1 MKSKILKLDLKPRGK
16 QQRHMHVPSGDCC
29 RNHMV
34 VVPGTGDENFKFPPV
49 QELVIRA
56 LNRLSKPVEVEE
68 TDETENPTQGS
79 DGTDNG
85 DAAGSNALRPSAKK
99 MTVVTKNG
107 TSRRSLNPAPK
118 ITVKYEH
125 IQHMQHTFVPGL
137 PTDGLGSTPLLPRP
151 SDSGK
156 ANGAT
161 LFTAAQALREIMD
174 EGRFDAIIADRFD
187 PLAGA
192 VNWAR
197 LHMEERFQGAIE
209 SLNGQLRQ
217 LRVLY
222 KDALPRVLTVLSAQ
236 NPDVPEQML
245 LQAAVQVLDDE
256 LAQIL
261 TVLRIWTDAFAQHRD
276 QMYEQLG
283 AVRQL
288 VEESYM
294 LFRGEA
300 LDGEEHG
307 KKAHVHTTVFQ
318 VGNVFVARF
327 GHLGPATLP
336 AKGPIGAHAIE
347 VPMDERNIITLM
359 LPLYAHEFRH
369 DVFHDVV
376 GLEDDVREAVAK
388 AVVEAYER
396 GELKFSQEYIK
407 LGRQKV
413 KTIDL
418 MVKFIA
424 DTTPEIDADISGGV
438 LLTGAAFLYLV
449 ILSFSAF
456 NARGRTVES
465 TPRLLRT
472 GSYFELVPDEKTG
485 AVALEFFPHPPDYI
499 RAHIVAAALDE
510 IGFGAEANEC
520 RTLADIACGDP
531 LPQTVK
537 WYDATGKSKL
547 VIEIP
552 VADIKAVAP
561 VVAKALIRTP
571 LKSLGNV
578 ATGDILNWDR
588 KRQAKVDKLAE
599 LLMQG
604 RSDIPE
610 SLGDVYATYVA
621 AAAALAYWGAV
632 GAGQRAKLQA
642 VPMIEKNAL
651 AMLATIR
658 ERRKQSPTVAD
669 AGDEHASCVH
679 GDDSDSGEVNPHF
692 KPEAASSE
700 PPAPTPASDPVE
712 TDEEGEQS

>member
-1 MKSKILKLDLKPRGK
+1 
-16 QQRHMHVPSGDCC
+16 
-29 RNHMV
+29 MV
-34 VVPGTGDENFKFPPV
+34 VVPGTGDRDFKFPPV

-68 TDETENPTQGS
+68 TDDNANPTEGS

-85 DAAGSNALRPSAKK
+85 GKEQTKK
-99 MTVVTKNG
+99 LTVVTTPGNG
-107 TSRRSLNPAPK
+107 RRSRLQTRK
-118 ITVKYEH
+118 VTVKYE
-125 IQHMQHTFVPGL
+125 HTFVPGL
-137 PTDGLGSTPLLPRP
+137 PTEGAVPAPLLPRP
-151 SDSGK
+151 IDSGK

-209 SLNGQLRQ
+209 SLNGQLLQ

-222 KDALPRVLTVLSAQ
+222 KDALPRVLTVLAAQ

-245 LQAAVQVLDDE
+245 LQVAVQVLDEE

-288 VEESYM
+288 VEECYL
-294 LFRGEA
+294 LFRGDA
-300 LDGEEHG
+300 LDGDDKG
-307 KKAHVHTTVFQ
+307 TAKKASVHTTVFQ

-388 AVVEAYER
+388 AIVEAYEK
-396 GELKFSQEYIK
+396 GELKFSSEYIK

-418 MVKFIA
+418 IVKFFA
-424 DTTPEIDADISGGV
+424 DTIGEVDADISGGV
-438 LLTGAAFLYLV
+438 LLTGVSFLYLV

-456 NARGRTVES
+456 NAKGRTVES
-465 TPRLLRT
+465 TPRLLRSA
-472 GSYFELVPDEKTG
+472 SYFELVPDEKTG

-510 IGFGAEANEC
+510 IGFKAEGDEC
-520 RTLADIACGDP
+520 RSLADIACGDP
-531 LPQTVK
+531 LPEKIK
-537 WYDATGKSKL
+537 WFDASGKSKL

-561 VVAKALIRTP
+561 VIAKALIRTP
-571 LKSLGNV
+571 LKSLGDV
-578 ATGDILNWDR
+578 ATGDILVWNR

-604 RSDIPE
+604 RSDVPE
-610 SLGDVYATYVA
+610 ELGDVYATYVA

-632 GAGQRAKLQA
+632 GAGRRAKLHA

-651 AMLATIR
+651 AMLSTIR
-658 ERRKQSPTVAD
+658 ERRKLPATVAD
-669 AGDEHASCVH
+669 AGDIHASCVH
-679 GDDSDSGEVNPHF
+679 HTGDDDGEEVNPLH
-692 KPEAASSE
+692 K
-700 PPAPTPASDPVE
+700 PAPKPAA
-712 TDEEGEQS
+712 EGAPEGDGAPQA

>member
-1 MKSKILKLDLKPRGK
+1 MKSKVIKLDLKPRGQK
-16 QQRHMHVPSGDCC
+16 PHRHMHVPSGDCC

-56 LNRLSKPVEVEE
+56 LNRLSKPVDGEE
-68 TDETENPTQGS
+68 TDDTLNPTEGS
-79 DGTDNG
+79 DGTNKAG
-85 DAAGSNALRPSAKK
+85 EPGAAASQKVQKL
-99 MTVVTKNG
+99 TVVTTDG
-107 TSRRSLNPAPK
+107 TSRRSLPK
-118 ITVKYEH
+118 SRKFTVKYER
-125 IQHMQHTFVPGL
+125 MQNTFVPGL
-137 PTDGLGSTPLLPRP
+137 PTDGIVPAPLLPRP
-151 SDSGK
+151 ASESNK

-209 SLNGQLRQ
+209 SLNGQLLQ

-222 KDALPRVLTVLSAQ
+222 KDALPRVLTVLAAQ

-245 LQAAVQVLDDE
+245 LQVAVQVLDEE

-288 VEESYM
+288 VEESYA

-300 LDGEEHG
+300 LDGDHKG
-307 KKAHVHTTVFQ
+307 KRAHLHTTVFQ

-388 AVVEAYER
+388 AIVEAYEK

-418 MVKFIA
+418 VVKLIA

-438 LLTGAAFLYLV
+438 LLTGVAFLYLV

-456 NARGRTVES
+456 NAKGRTVES
-465 TPRLLRT
+465 TPRLLRAA
-472 GSYFELVPDEKTG
+472 SYFELVPDEKTG

-510 IGFGAEANEC
+510 IDFKAEGDEC

-531 LPQTVK
+531 LPKTIK
-537 WYDATGKSKL
+537 WFDASGKSKL

-552 VADIKAVAP
+552 VEDIKAVAP
-561 VVAKALIRTP
+561 IVARALIRTP
-571 LKSLGNV
+571 LKSLGDV
-578 ATGDILNWDR
+578 STGDILNWDR

-604 RSDIPE
+604 KSDVPVD
-610 SLGDVYATYVA
+610 LGDVHATYVA

-632 GAGQRAKLQA
+632 AHGRRAKLQA

-651 AMLATIR
+651 QMLATIR
-658 ERRKQSPTVAD
+658 ERRKLPATVAD

-679 GDDSDSGEVNPHF
+679 DNGGEVNPLYD
-692 KPEAASSE
+692 KPVG
-700 PPAPTPASDPVE
+700 TPAGA
-712 TDEEGEQS
+712 EGDGKTEG

>member
-1 MKSKILKLDLKPRGK
+1 MKSKVIKLDLKPRGQK
-16 QQRHMHVPSGDCC
+16 AHRHMHVPSGDCC

-56 LNRLSKPVEVEE
+56 LSRLSKPVEVEE
-68 TDETENPTQGS
+68 TDETANPTEGS
-79 DGTDNG
+79 DGTNK
-85 DAAGSNALRPSAKK
+85 AGEPGAQASKK
-99 MTVVTKNG
+99 VQKLTVVTTDG
-107 TSRRSLNPAPK
+107 TSRRSLPK
-118 ITVKYEH
+118 SRKFTVKYE
-125 IQHMQHTFVPGL
+125 HTFVPGL
-137 PTDGLGSTPLLPRP
+137 PTDGVVPAPLLPRAINEP
-151 SDSGK
+151 TGK
-156 ANGAT
+156 AHGAT

-187 PLAGA
+187 PLSGA

-209 SLNGQLRQ
+209 SLNGQLLQ

-222 KDALPRVLTVLSAQ
+222 KDALPRVLTVLAAQ

-245 LQAAVQVLDDE
+245 LQVAVQVLDEE

-288 VEESYM
+288 VEESYL
-294 LFRGEA
+294 LFRGDA
-300 LDGEEHG
+300 LDGTG
-307 KKAHVHTTVFQ
+307 KKAHLHTTVFQ

-388 AVVEAYER
+388 AIVEAYEK

-418 MVKFIA
+418 IVKFIA

-438 LLTGAAFLYLV
+438 LLTGVSFLYLL

-456 NARGRTVES
+456 NAKGRTVES
-465 TPRLLRT
+465 TPRLLRAA
-472 GSYFELVPDEKTG
+472 SYFELVPDEKTG

-510 IGFGAEANEC
+510 INFKAEGDEC

-531 LPQTVK
+531 LPKTMK
-537 WYDATGKSKL
+537 FFDASGKSKL

-552 VADIKAVAP
+552 VEDIKAVAP
-561 VVAKALIRTP
+561 IVARALIRTP
-571 LKSLGNV
+571 LKSLGDV
-578 ATGDILNWDR
+578 ATGDILCWDR

-604 RSDIPE
+604 KSDVPE
-610 SLGDVYATYVA
+610 ELGDVYATYVA

-632 GAGQRAKLQA
+632 EYGRRAKLQA

-651 AMLATIR
+651 LMLATIR
-658 ERRKQSPTVAD
+658 ERRKLPATVAD
-669 AGDEHASCVH
+669 AGDEHVSCVH
-679 GDDSDSGEVNPHF
+679 DNGGEVNPLHD
-692 KPEAASSE
+692 KPAEK
-700 PPAPTPASDPVE
+700 PAG
-712 TDEEGEQS
+712 EEGDGKTEG

>member
-1 MKSKILKLDLKPRGK
+1 MKSKQIRLDLKPRGH
-16 QQRHMHVPSGDCC
+16 RHTHMHVPSGDCC

-56 LNRLSKPVEVEE
+56 LNRLSKPVEIED
-68 TDETENPTQGS
+68 TDDSQNPTEGS
-79 DGTDNG
+79 DGTVDSG
-85 DAAGSNALRPSAKK
+85 EKARASVHTSEKK
-99 MTVVTKNG
+99 LTVVTTDG
-107 TSRRSLNPAPK
+107 RRSLPK
-118 ITVKYEH
+118 VRKVTVKYEH
-125 IQHMQHTFVPGL
+125 TFVPGM
-137 PTDGLGSTPLLPRP
+137 PTEGAVPAPLLPRP
-151 SDSGK
+151 IDSGK

-187 PLAGA
+187 PLSGA

-197 LHMEERFQGAIE
+197 LHMEERFQPAIE
-209 SLNGQLRQ
+209 SLNGQLLQ

-222 KDALPRVLTVLSAQ
+222 KDALPRVLTVIAAQ
-236 NPDVPEQML
+236 NPDVAEQML
-245 LQAAVQVLDDE
+245 LQVAVQVLDEE

-288 VEESYM
+288 VEESYQ

-300 LDGEEHG
+300 LDGDGHG
-307 KKAHVHTTVFQ
+307 KKANVHTTVFQ

-388 AVVEAYER
+388 AIVEAYEK
-396 GELKFSQEYIK
+396 GELKFSQEFIK

-418 MVKFIA
+418 MVKMIA

-438 LLTGAAFLYLV
+438 LLTGVAFLYLV

-456 NARGRTVES
+456 NAKGRTVES
-465 TPRLLRT
+465 TPRLLRSA
-472 GSYFELVPDEKTG
+472 SYFELVPDEKTG

-510 IGFGAEANEC
+510 IGFKAEGDEC
-520 RTLADIACGDP
+520 RTLADIAAGDP
-531 LPQTVK
+531 LPKLIK
-537 WYDATGKSKL
+537 WFDASGKSKL

-552 VADIKAVAP
+552 VEDIKAVAP
-561 VVAKALIRTP
+561 VIAKALIRTP
-571 LKSLGNV
+571 LKSLGDV

-599 LLMQG
+599 ILMQG
-604 RSDIPE
+604 RSDIPAE
-610 SLGDVYATYVA
+610 LGDVYATYVA
-621 AAAALAYWGAV
+621 AAAALAYWGSV
-632 GAGQRAKLQA
+632 GAGRRAKLHA

-651 AMLATIR
+651 AMLNTIR
-658 ERRKQSPTVAD
+658 ERRNQAPVVAD
-669 AGDEHASCVH
+669 AGSKHVSCVH
-679 GDDSDSGEVNPHF
+679 TADDDDGGEVNTLHKPAANPAADGSADG
-692 KPEAASSE
+692 KPEGE
-700 PPAPTPASDPVE
+700 EAPEA
-712 TDEEGEQS
+712 

>member
-1 MKSKILKLDLKPRGK
+1 MKSKNIILDIKGSKGGHKRP
-16 QQRHMHVPSGDCC
+16 HMHVPSGDCC

-34 VVPGTGDENFKFPPV
+34 VVPGTGDRDFKFPPV

-56 LNRLSKPVEVEE
+56 LNRLSKPVELEE
-68 TDETENPTQGS
+68 TDDNANPTEGS
-79 DGTDNG
+79 DGTNNSGEKDPR
-85 DAAGSNALRPSAKK
+85 AVHTSEKK
-99 MTVVTKNG
+99 LTVVTTDG
-107 TSRRSLNPAPK
+107 SGRRSLPRIRK
-118 ITVKYEH
+118 VTVKYE
-125 IQHMQHTFVPGL
+125 HTFVPGL
-137 PTDGLGSTPLLPRP
+137 PTEGVVPVPLLPRP
-151 SDSGK
+151 IEPGK

-209 SLNGQLRQ
+209 SLNGQLLQ

-222 KDALPRVLTVLSAQ
+222 KDALPRVLTVLAAQ

-245 LQAAVQVLDDE
+245 LQVAVQVLDEE

-288 VEESYM
+288 VEECYL
-294 LFRGEA
+294 LFRGDA
-300 LDGEEHG
+300 LDGDDKV

-388 AVVEAYER
+388 AIVEAYEK
-396 GELKFSQEYIK
+396 GELKFSSEYIK

-418 MVKFIA
+418 IVKFFA
-424 DTTPEIDADISGGV
+424 DTIGEVDADISGGV
-438 LLTGAAFLYLV
+438 LLTGVSFLYLV

-456 NARGRTVES
+456 NAKGRTVES
-465 TPRLLRT
+465 TPRLLRSA
-472 GSYFELVPDEKTG
+472 SYFELVPDEKTG

-510 IGFGAEANEC
+510 IGFKPEGDEC
-520 RTLADIACGDP
+520 RALADIAAGDP
-531 LPQTVK
+531 LPQKIK
-537 WYDATGKSKL
+537 WFDASGKSKL

-552 VADIKAVAP
+552 VEDIKAVAP
-561 VVAKALIRTP
+561 VIAKALIRTP
-571 LKSLGNV
+571 LKSLGDV
-578 ATGDILNWDR
+578 ATGDILVWNK

-610 SLGDVYATYVA
+610 ELGDVYATYVA

-632 GAGQRAKLQA
+632 GAGRRAKLHA

-658 ERRKQSPTVAD
+658 ERRKLPAAVAD
-669 AGDEHASCVH
+669 AGDAHASCVH
-679 GDDSDSGEVNPHF
+679 NIAADNGEEVNPNF
-692 KPEAASSE
+692 KPAAKPVADGTGEDGSE
-700 PPAPTPASDPVE
+700 GDQAPQA
-712 TDEEGEQS
+712 

>member
-1 MKSKILKLDLKPRGK
+1 MKSKTITLDIKGSH
-16 QQRHMHVPSGDCC
+16 RHAHKHPHVHVPSGDCC

-56 LNRLSKPVEVEE
+56 LGRLSKPVEVE
-68 TDETENPTQGS
+68 DVDDTENPTEGS
-79 DGTDNG
+79 DGTGNG
-85 DAAGSNALRPSAKK
+85 GEAFKK
-99 MTVVTKNG
+99 LTVITTPGNG
-107 TSRRSLNPAPK
+107 RRSRPQTRK

-125 IQHMQHTFVPGL
+125 TFIPGL
-137 PTDGLGSTPLLPRP
+137 PTEGVVPVPLLPRP
-151 SDSGK
+151 MDSGK

-197 LHMEERFQGAIE
+197 LHMEKRFQGAIE
-209 SLNGQLRQ
+209 SLNGQLSQ

-222 KDALPRVLTVLSAQ
+222 KDALPRVLTVLAAQ
-236 NPDVPEQML
+236 NPDVQEQML
-245 LQAAVQVLDDE
+245 LQVAVQVLDEE

-288 VEESYM
+288 VEESYL
-294 LFRGEA
+294 LFRGAA
-300 LDGEEHG
+300 LDGDDKG

-376 GLEDDVREAVAK
+376 GLEDDVREAVAT
-388 AVVEAYER
+388 AIVEAFEK
-396 GELKFSQEYIK
+396 GELKFTQEHIK

-418 MVKFIA
+418 MVKLFA
-424 DTTPEIDADISGGV
+424 DTIGEVDADISGGV
-438 LLTGAAFLYLV
+438 LLTGPAFLYLV

-465 TPRLLRT
+465 TPRLLRSS
-472 GSYFELVPDEKTG
+472 SYFELVPDEKTG
-485 AVALEFFPHPPDYI
+485 AVALQFFPHPPDYI

-510 IGFGAEANEC
+510 IGFKAEGDEC
-520 RTLADIACGDP
+520 RSLADIAAGDP
-531 LPQTVK
+531 LPEKVR
-537 WYDATGKSKL
+537 WYDASGKSKL

-552 VADIKAVAP
+552 VADIAAVAP
-561 VVAKALIRTP
+561 VVAKALIRKP
-571 LKSLGNV
+571 LPSLGNV
-578 ATGDILNWDR
+578 ATGDILTWNK
-588 KRQAKVDKLAE
+588 KRQDKVDKLAE

-604 RSDIPE
+604 KSDVPAE
-610 SLGDVYATYVA
+610 LGDVYATYVA
-621 AAAALAYWGAV
+621 AAAALAYWGSV
-632 GAGQRAKLQA
+632 GAGRRAKLHA

-658 ERRKQSPTVAD
+658 ERRQLPEPVAD
-669 AGDEHASCVH
+669 AGDEHAGCVH
-679 GDDSDSGEVNPHF
+679 DSGDSGEVNPHF
-692 KPEAASSE
+692 KPSDAPAGDTADGVDADADTDAPASE
-700 PPAPTPASDPVE
+700 PEGDGTPQE
-712 TDEEGEQS
+712 

>member
-1 MKSKILKLDLKPRGK
+1 
-16 QQRHMHVPSGDCC
+16 
-29 RNHMV
+29 MV

-56 LNRLSKPVEVEE
+56 LNRLSKPVEIEE
-68 TDETENPTQGS
+68 TDDSQNPTEGS
-79 DGTDNG
+79 DGTVDSG
-85 DAAGSNALRPSAKK
+85 EKARASVHTSEKK
-99 MTVVTKNG
+99 LTVVTHDG
-107 TSRRSLNPAPK
+107 RRSLPK
-118 ITVKYEH
+118 VRKVTVKYEH
-125 IQHMQHTFVPGL
+125 TFVPGM
-137 PTDGLGSTPLLPRP
+137 PTEGAVPVPLLPRP
-151 SDSGK
+151 IDSGK

-187 PLAGA
+187 PLSGA

-197 LHMEERFQGAIE
+197 LHMEERFQPAIE
-209 SLNGQLRQ
+209 SLNGQLLQ

-222 KDALPRVLTVLSAQ
+222 KDALPRVLTVIAAQ
-236 NPDVPEQML
+236 NPDVAEQML
-245 LQAAVQVLDDE
+245 LQVAVQVLDEE

-288 VEESYM
+288 VEESYQ

-300 LDGEEHG
+300 LDGDAHG
-307 KKAHVHTTVFQ
+307 KKANVHTTVFQ

-388 AVVEAYER
+388 AIVEAYEK
-396 GELKFSQEYIK
+396 GELKFSQEFIK

-418 MVKFIA
+418 MVKMIA

-438 LLTGAAFLYLV
+438 LLTGVAFLYLV

-456 NARGRTVES
+456 NAKGRTVES
-465 TPRLLRT
+465 TPRLLRSA
-472 GSYFELVPDEKTG
+472 SYFELVPDEKTG

-510 IGFGAEANEC
+510 IGFKAEGDEC
-520 RTLADIACGDP
+520 RTLADIAAGDP
-531 LPQTVK
+531 LPKLIK
-537 WYDATGKSKL
+537 WFDASGKSKL

-552 VADIKAVAP
+552 VDDIKAVAP
-561 VVAKALIRTP
+561 VIAKALIRTP
-571 LKSLGNV
+571 LKSLGDV

-599 LLMQG
+599 ILMQG
-604 RSDIPE
+604 RSDIPAE
-610 SLGDVYATYVA
+610 LGDVYATYVA
-621 AAAALAYWGAV
+621 AAAALAYWGSV
-632 GAGQRAKLQA
+632 GAGRRAKLHA

-651 AMLATIR
+651 AMLNTIR
-658 ERRKQSPTVAD
+658 ERRNQAPVVAD
-669 AGDEHASCVH
+669 AGSKHVSCVH
-679 GDDSDSGEVNPHF
+679 SSHDDDGGEVNTLHKPAANPAADGAADG
-692 KPEAASSE
+692 KPEGE
-700 PPAPTPASDPVE
+700 EAPEA
-712 TDEEGEQS
+712 

>member
-1 MKSKILKLDLKPRGK
+1 MKSKVIKLDLKPRG
-16 QQRHMHVPSGDCC
+16 QRHRHMHVPSGDCC

-56 LNRLSKPVEVEE
+56 LSRLSKPVEVEE
-68 TDETENPTQGS
+68 TDDTANPTEGS
-79 DGTDNG
+79 DGTNK
-85 DAAGSNALRPSAKK
+85 AGEPGAQASKK
-99 MTVVTKNG
+99 VQKLTVVTTDG
-107 TSRRSLNPAPK
+107 TSRRSLPK
-118 ITVKYEH
+118 SRKFTVKYE
-125 IQHMQHTFVPGL
+125 HTFVPGL
-137 PTDGLGSTPLLPRP
+137 PTDGIVPVPLLPRP
-151 SDSGK
+151 IADTGK
-156 ANGAT
+156 AQGAT

-187 PLAGA
+187 PLSGA

-209 SLNGQLRQ
+209 SLNGQLLQ

-222 KDALPRVLTVLSAQ
+222 KDALPRVLTVLAAQ

-245 LQAAVQVLDDE
+245 LQVAVQVLDEE

-288 VEESYM
+288 VEESYL
-294 LFRGEA
+294 LFRGDA
-300 LDGEEHG
+300 LDGDHKG
-307 KKAHVHTTVFQ
+307 KKAHLHTTVFQ

-388 AVVEAYER
+388 AIVEAYEK
-396 GELKFSQEYIK
+396 GELKFSQEYVK

-438 LLTGAAFLYLV
+438 LLTGVSFLYLL

-456 NARGRTVES
+456 NAKGRTVES
-465 TPRLLRT
+465 TPRLLRAA
-472 GSYFELVPDEKTG
+472 SYFELVPDEKTG

-510 IGFGAEANEC
+510 IDFKAEGDEC
-520 RTLADIACGDP
+520 RTLADIACGEP
-531 LPQTVK
+531 LPKTMK
-537 WYDATGKSKL
+537 FFDASGKSKL

-552 VADIKAVAP
+552 VEDIKAVAP
-561 VVAKALIRTP
+561 IVARALIRTP
-571 LKSLGNV
+571 LKSLGGV
-578 ATGDILNWDR
+578 ATGDILSWDR

-599 LLMQG
+599 LLMLG
-604 RSDIPE
+604 RSDVPE
-610 SLGDVYATYVA
+610 ELGDVYATYVA

-632 GAGQRAKLQA
+632 AHGRRAKLQA
-642 VPMIEKNAL
+642 VPMIERNAL
-651 AMLATIR
+651 QMLATIR
-658 ERRKQSPTVAD
+658 ERRKLPPTVAD
-669 AGDEHASCVH
+669 AGDAHASCVH
-679 GDDSDSGEVNPHF
+679 DNGEEVNPLHKPAAPEGDG
-692 KPEAASSE
+692 KPEA
-700 PPAPTPASDPVE
+700 
-712 TDEEGEQS
+712 

>member
-1 MKSKILKLDLKPRGK
+1 MKSKTLKLDLKPGSK
-16 QQRHMHVPSGDCC
+16 QHRHMHVPSGDCC

-68 TDETENPTQGS
+68 TDDDANPTQGS

-85 DAAGSNALRPSAKK
+85 ASSVKK
-99 MTVVTKNG
+99 LTVVTTDG
-107 TSRRSLNPAPK
+107 TRRRSLPQTRK

-125 IQHMQHTFVPGL
+125 IHHTFVPGL
-137 PTDGLGSTPLLPRP
+137 PTDGIVPAPLLPRP
-151 SDSGK
+151 NDSGK

-222 KDALPRVLTVLSAQ
+222 KDALPRVLTVLAAQ

-245 LQAAVQVLDDE
+245 LQVAVQVLDEE

-288 VEESYM
+288 VEESYA

-300 LDGEEHG
+300 LDGESHG
-307 KKAHVHTTVFQ
+307 KKADVHTTVFQ

-388 AVVEAYER
+388 AIVEAYEK

-418 MVKFIA
+418 LVKFIA

-438 LLTGAAFLYLV
+438 LLTGVAFLYLV

-510 IGFGAEANEC
+510 IGFKSEANEC

-531 LPQTVK
+531 LPETVK
-537 WYDATGKSKL
+537 WFDATGKSKL

-578 ATGDILNWDR
+578 ATGDILNWDK

-658 ERRKQSPTVAD
+658 ERRKQAPTVAD

-679 GDDSDSGEVNPHF
+679 GADDSDAGEVNPHF
-692 KPEAASSE
+692 KPDAAQPE
-700 PPAPTPASDPVE
+700 TTPA
-712 TDEEGEQS
+712 DEEGEQPQG

>member
-1 MKSKILKLDLKPRGK
+1 MKSKVIKLDIKGTGGHKRP
-16 QQRHMHVPSGDCC
+16 HMHVPSGDCC

-56 LNRLSKPVEVEE
+56 LSRLSKPVEVDE
-68 TDETENPTQGS
+68 TDETSNPTEGS
-79 DGTDNG
+79 DGTDKSG
-85 DAAGSNALRPSAKK
+85 ESVKK
-99 MTVVTKNG
+99 LTVVTTDG
-107 TSRRSLNPAPK
+107 AGRRSLPRTRK
-118 ITVKYEH
+118 ITVKYE
-125 IQHMQHTFVPGL
+125 HTFVPGL
-137 PTDGLGSTPLLPRP
+137 PTEGIVPVPLLPRP
-151 SDSGK
+151 REGGK
-156 ANGAT
+156 ANGNGAT

-209 SLNGQLRQ
+209 SLNGQLLQ

-222 KDALPRVLTVLSAQ
+222 KDALPRVLTVLAAQ

-245 LQAAVQVLDDE
+245 LQVAVQVLDEE

-288 VEESYM
+288 VEECYL
-294 LFRGEA
+294 LFRGAA
-300 LDGEEHG
+300 LDGDDKA
-307 KKAHVHTTVFQ
+307 KKAHVQTTVFQ
-318 VGNVFVARF
+318 IGNVFVARF

-388 AVVEAYER
+388 AIVEAYEK

-418 MVKFIA
+418 IVKMFA
-424 DTTPEIDADISGGV
+424 DTIGEVDADISGGV
-438 LLTGAAFLYLV
+438 LLTGPAFLYLV

-456 NARGRTVES
+456 NAKGRTVES
-465 TPRLLRT
+465 TPRLLRA

-510 IGFGAEANEC
+510 IGFKAEGNEC
-520 RTLADIACGDP
+520 RELADIACGDP
-531 LPQTVK
+531 LPEKIK
-537 WYDATGKSKL
+537 WFDASGKSKL

-552 VADIKAVAP
+552 VEDIKAVAP
-561 VVAKALIRTP
+561 VIAKALIRTP
-571 LKSLGNV
+571 LKSLGDV
-578 ATGDILNWDR
+578 ATGDILTWNE

-604 RSDIPE
+604 KSDVPE
-610 SLGDVYATYVA
+610 ELGDVYATYVA

-632 GAGQRAKLQA
+632 GAGRRAKLQA

-651 AMLATIR
+651 AMLTTIR
-658 ERRKQSPTVAD
+658 ERRQLPAVVAD

-679 GDDSDSGEVNPHF
+679 GTPDNGEEVNPLHKPAA
-692 KPEAASSE
+692 KPEG
-700 PPAPTPASDPVE
+700 
-712 TDEEGEQS
+712 EGVPQGEGDKQA

>member
-1 MKSKILKLDLKPRGK
+1 MKSKKIILDIKGSKSAHKRP
-16 QQRHMHVPSGDCC
+16 HMHVPSGDCC

-34 VVPGTGDENFKFPPV
+34 VVPGTGDRDFKFPPV

-68 TDETENPTQGS
+68 TDDNANPTEGS

-85 DAAGSNALRPSAKK
+85 GKEQTKK
-99 MTVVTKNG
+99 LTVVTTPGNG
-107 TSRRSLNPAPK
+107 RRSRLQTRK
-118 ITVKYEH
+118 VTVKYEH
-125 IQHMQHTFVPGL
+125 LQHTFVPGL
-137 PTDGLGSTPLLPRP
+137 PTEGAVPVPLLPRP
-151 SDSGK
+151 IDSGK
-156 ANGAT
+156 GNGAT

-209 SLNGQLRQ
+209 SLNGQLLQ

-222 KDALPRVLTVLSAQ
+222 KDALPRVLTVLAAQ

-245 LQAAVQVLDDE
+245 LQVAVQVLDEE

-288 VEESYM
+288 VEESYL

-300 LDGEEHG
+300 LDGDDKG
-307 KKAHVHTTVFQ
+307 MAKKANVHTTVFQ

-388 AVVEAYER
+388 AIVEAYEK
-396 GELKFSQEYIK
+396 GELKFSQEFIK

-418 MVKFIA
+418 LVKFFA
-424 DTTPEIDADISGGV
+424 DTIGEVDADISGGV
-438 LLTGAAFLYLV
+438 LLTGVSFLYLV

-456 NARGRTVES
+456 NAKGRTVES
-465 TPRLLRT
+465 TPRLLRSA
-472 GSYFELVPDEKTG
+472 SYFELVPDEKTG
-485 AVALEFFPHPPDYI
+485 AVSLEFFPHPPDYI

-510 IGFGAEANEC
+510 IGFKAEGDEC
-520 RTLADIACGDP
+520 RSLADIACGDP
-531 LPQTVK
+531 LPEKIK
-537 WYDATGKSKL
+537 WFDASGKSKL

-561 VVAKALIRTP
+561 VIAKALIRTP
-571 LKSLGNV
+571 LKSLGDV
-578 ATGDILNWDR
+578 ATGDILVWNR

-604 RSDIPE
+604 KSDVPE
-610 SLGDVYATYVA
+610 ELGDVYATYVA

-632 GAGQRAKLQA
+632 GAGRRAKLHA

-651 AMLATIR
+651 AMLSAIR
-658 ERRKQSPTVAD
+658 ERRQLPATVAD
-669 AGDEHASCVH
+669 AGDAHASCVH
-679 GDDSDSGEVNPHF
+679 HTGEDNGEEVNPLH
-692 KPEAASSE
+692 KPAPMPAADGAPEGVGAPEA
-700 PPAPTPASDPVE
+700 
-712 TDEEGEQS
+712 

>member
-1 MKSKILKLDLKPRGK
+1 MKSKQIRLDLKPSGARHK
-16 QQRHMHVPSGDCC
+16 HMHVPSGDCC

-56 LNRLSKPVEVEE
+56 LNRLSKPVEIEE
-68 TDETENPTQGS
+68 TDDTANPTEGS
-79 DGTDNG
+79 DGTVNSG
-85 DAAGSNALRPSAKK
+85 EKARESVHTSEKK
-99 MTVVTKNG
+99 LTVVTHDGNG
-107 TSRRSLNPAPK
+107 RRSLPRVRK
-118 ITVKYEH
+118 MTVKYE
-125 IQHMQHTFVPGL
+125 HTFVPGL
-137 PTDGLGSTPLLPRP
+137 PTDGVVPVPLLPRP
-151 SDSGK
+151 IESGK

-187 PLAGA
+187 PLSGA

-197 LHMEERFQGAIE
+197 LHMEERFQPAIE
-209 SLNGQLRQ
+209 SLNGQLQQ

-222 KDALPRVLTVLSAQ
+222 KDALPRVLTVLAAQ
-236 NPDVPEQML
+236 NPDVAEQML
-245 LQAAVQVLDDE
+245 LQVAVQVLDEE

-300 LDGEEHG
+300 LDGEDHG
-307 KKAHVHTTVFQ
+307 KKASVHTTVFQ

-388 AVVEAYER
+388 AVVEAYEK

-418 MVKFIA
+418 MVKMIA

-438 LLTGAAFLYLV
+438 LLTGVAFLYLV

-456 NARGRTVES
+456 NAKGRTVES
-465 TPRLLRT
+465 TPRLLRSA
-472 GSYFELVPDEKTG
+472 SYFELVPDEKTG

-510 IGFGAEANEC
+510 IGFKPEGDEC
-520 RTLADIACGDP
+520 RSLADIAAGDP
-531 LPQTVK
+531 LPKMIK
-537 WYDATGKSKL
+537 WFDASGKSKL

-552 VADIKAVAP
+552 VEDIKAVAP

-571 LKSLGNV
+571 LKSLGDV
-578 ATGDILNWDR
+578 ATGDILNWDK

-599 LLMQG
+599 ILMQG
-604 RSDIPE
+604 RSDIPAE
-610 SLGDVYATYVA
+610 LGDVYATYVA

-632 GAGQRAKLQA
+632 GAGRRAKLHA

-651 AMLATIR
+651 AMLNTIR
-658 ERRKQSPTVAD
+658 ERRKQPPIVAD
-669 AGDEHASCVH
+669 AGSEHVACLHSH
-679 GDDSDSGEVNPHF
+679 DDDGGEVNPLH
-692 KPEAASSE
+692 KSANPVAEGDTDGAAVGVETPEA
-700 PPAPTPASDPVE
+700 
-712 TDEEGEQS
+712 

>member
-1 MKSKILKLDLKPRGK
+1 MTSKIKLDIKGGHKRP
-16 QQRHMHVPSGDCC
+16 HMHVPSGECC

-34 VVPGTGDENFKFPPV
+34 VVPGTGDANFKFPPV

-56 LNRLSKPVEVEE
+56 LNRLTKPVEVED
-68 TDETENPTQGS
+68 TSENPTDGS
-79 DGTDNG
+79 DEQDFGEGHT
-85 DAAGSNALRPSAKK
+85 SL
-99 MTVVTKNG
+99 TVVNQTPG
-107 TSRRSLNPAPK
+107 HIRRSLNNRK
-118 ITVKYEH
+118 FVIKYDH
-125 IQHMQHTFVPGL
+125 SFIPGL
-137 PTDGLGSTPLLPRP
+137 PTDGVVPVPLIPRP
-151 SDSGK
+151 INK
-156 ANGAT
+156 AKGNGAT

-174 EGRFDAIIADRFD
+174 EGQFDAIIADRFD

-192 VNWAR
+192 VNWAK
-197 LHMEERFQGAIE
+197 LHMEERFQIAIE
-209 SLNGQLRQ
+209 SLDGQLLQ
-217 LRVLY
+217 LRTLY

-236 NPDVPEQML
+236 NPNVAEQML
-245 LQAAVQVLDDE
+245 LQVAVQVLDEE
-256 LAQIL
+256 LVQIL

-283 AVRQL
+283 AVRQM
-288 VEESYM
+288 VEECYL
-294 LFRGEA
+294 LFRGAA
-300 LDGEEHG
+300 LDGDNKDS
-307 KKAHVHTTVFQ
+307 KKANVNTYVFQ

-376 GLEDDVREAVAK
+376 GLEDDVREAVAS
-388 AVVEAYER
+388 AIVEAFEK
-396 GELKFSQEYIK
+396 GELKFSQEYVK

-418 MVKFIA
+418 MVKLFA
-424 DTTPEIDADISGGV
+424 DTIGEVDADISGGV
-438 LLTGAAFLYLV
+438 LLTGPAFLYLV

-456 NARGRTVES
+456 NAKGRTVES
-465 TPRLLRT
+465 TPRLLRAS
-472 GSYFELVPDEKTG
+472 SYYELIPDEKTG
-485 AVALEFFPHPPDYI
+485 AVALEFFPHPPDFI

-510 IGFGAEANEC
+510 IGFTAEGDEC
-520 RTLADIACGDP
+520 RTLADIAGGDP
-531 LPQTVK
+531 LPEKIK

-571 LKSLGNV
+571 LKSLGGV
-578 ATGDILNWDR
+578 ATGDILTWND
-588 KRQAKVDKLAE
+588 KRQAKVDRLAE

-604 RSDIPE
+604 SSEVPE
-610 SLGDVYATYVA
+610 ELGDVYATYVA
-621 AAAALAYWGAV
+621 AAAALAYWGSV
-632 GAGQRAKLQA
+632 SAGRRAKLQA

-658 ERRKQSPTVAD
+658 DRRQIPAVVHNV
-669 AGDEHASCVH
+669 GDEHAGCVH
-679 GDDSDSGEVNPHF
+679 SLTAGDDDAGEVNPAYK
-692 KPEAASSE
+692 KPAVPAAVDDEAAEDAHEEAAQPGGDASE
-700 PPAPTPASDPVE
+700 
-712 TDEEGEQS
+712 

>member
-1 MKSKILKLDLKPRGK
+1 MKSKQIRLDLKPRGH
-16 QQRHMHVPSGDCC
+16 RHTHMHVPSGDCC

-56 LNRLSKPVEVEE
+56 LNRLSKPVEIEE
-68 TDETENPTQGS
+68 TDDSQNPTEGS
-79 DGTDNG
+79 DGTVDSG
-85 DAAGSNALRPSAKK
+85 EKARASVHTSEKK
-99 MTVVTKNG
+99 LTVVTHDG
-107 TSRRSLNPAPK
+107 RRSLPK
-118 ITVKYEH
+118 VRKVTVKYEH
-125 IQHMQHTFVPGL
+125 TFVPGM
-137 PTDGLGSTPLLPRP
+137 PTEGAVPVPLLPRP
-151 SDSGK
+151 IDSGK

-187 PLAGA
+187 PLSGA

-197 LHMEERFQGAIE
+197 LHMEERFQPAIE
-209 SLNGQLRQ
+209 SLNGQLLQ

-222 KDALPRVLTVLSAQ
+222 KDALPRVLTVIAAQ
-236 NPDVPEQML
+236 NPDVAEQML
-245 LQAAVQVLDDE
+245 LQVAVQVLDEE

-288 VEESYM
+288 VEESYQ

-300 LDGEEHG
+300 LDGDAHG
-307 KKAHVHTTVFQ
+307 KKANVHTTVFQ

-388 AVVEAYER
+388 AIVEAYEK
-396 GELKFSQEYIK
+396 GELKFSQEFIK

-418 MVKFIA
+418 MVKMIA

-438 LLTGAAFLYLV
+438 LLTGVAFLYLV

-456 NARGRTVES
+456 NAKGRTVES
-465 TPRLLRT
+465 TPRLLRSA
-472 GSYFELVPDEKTG
+472 SYFELVPDEKTG

-510 IGFGAEANEC
+510 IGFKAEGDEC
-520 RTLADIACGDP
+520 RTLADIAAGDP
-531 LPQTVK
+531 LPKLIK
-537 WYDATGKSKL
+537 WFDASGKSKL

-552 VADIKAVAP
+552 VEDIKAVAP
-561 VVAKALIRTP
+561 VIAKALIRTP
-571 LKSLGNV
+571 LKSLGDV
-578 ATGDILNWDR
+578 ATGDILSWDR

-599 LLMQG
+599 ILMQG
-604 RSDIPE
+604 RSDIPAE
-610 SLGDVYATYVA
+610 LGDVYATYVA
-621 AAAALAYWGAV
+621 AAAALAYWGSV
-632 GAGQRAKLQA
+632 GAGRRAKLHA

-651 AMLATIR
+651 AMLNTIR
-658 ERRKQSPTVAD
+658 ERRNQAPVVAD
-669 AGDEHASCVH
+669 AGSKHVSCVH
-679 GDDSDSGEVNPHF
+679 SADDDDGGEVNTLHKPAAKPAADGAADG
-692 KPEAASSE
+692 KPEGDE
-700 PPAPTPASDPVE
+700 APEA
-712 TDEEGEQS
+712 

>member
-1 MKSKILKLDLKPRGK
+1 MKSKQIRLDLKPRGH
-16 QQRHMHVPSGDCC
+16 RHTHMHVPSGDCC

-56 LNRLSKPVEVEE
+56 LNRLSKPVEIEE
-68 TDETENPTQGS
+68 TDDSQNPTEGS
-79 DGTDNG
+79 DGTVDSG
-85 DAAGSNALRPSAKK
+85 EKARASVHTSEKK
-99 MTVVTKNG
+99 LTVVTHDG
-107 TSRRSLNPAPK
+107 RRSLPK
-118 ITVKYEH
+118 VRKVTVKYEH
-125 IQHMQHTFVPGL
+125 TFVPGM
-137 PTDGLGSTPLLPRP
+137 PTEGAVPVPLLPRP
-151 SDSGK
+151 IDSGK

-187 PLAGA
+187 PLSGA

-197 LHMEERFQGAIE
+197 LHMEERFQPAIE
-209 SLNGQLRQ
+209 SLNGQLLQ

-222 KDALPRVLTVLSAQ
+222 KDALPRVLTVIAAQ
-236 NPDVPEQML
+236 NPDVAEQML
-245 LQAAVQVLDDE
+245 LQVAVQVLDEE

-288 VEESYM
+288 VEESYQ

-300 LDGEEHG
+300 LDGDAHG
-307 KKAHVHTTVFQ
+307 KKANVHTTVFQ

-388 AVVEAYER
+388 AIVEAYEK
-396 GELKFSQEYIK
+396 GELKFSQEFIK

-418 MVKFIA
+418 MVKMIA

-438 LLTGAAFLYLV
+438 LLTGVAFLYLV

-456 NARGRTVES
+456 NAKGRTVES
-465 TPRLLRT
+465 TPRLLRSA
-472 GSYFELVPDEKTG
+472 SYFELVPDEKTG

-510 IGFGAEANEC
+510 IGFKAEGDEC
-520 RTLADIACGDP
+520 RTLADIAAGDP
-531 LPQTVK
+531 LPKLIK
-537 WYDATGKSKL
+537 WFDASGKSKL

-552 VADIKAVAP
+552 VEDIKAVAP
-561 VVAKALIRTP
+561 VIAKALIRTP
-571 LKSLGNV
+571 LKSLGDV
-578 ATGDILNWDR
+578 ATGDILSWDR

-599 LLMQG
+599 ILMQG
-604 RSDIPE
+604 RSDIPAE
-610 SLGDVYATYVA
+610 LGDVYATYVA
-621 AAAALAYWGAV
+621 AAAALAYWGSV
-632 GAGQRAKLQA
+632 GAGRRAKLHA

-651 AMLATIR
+651 AMLNTIR
-658 ERRKQSPTVAD
+658 ERRNQAPVVAD
-669 AGDEHASCVH
+669 AGSQHVSCVH
-679 GDDSDSGEVNPHF
+679 SADDDDGGEVNTLHKPAAKPAADGAADG
-692 KPEAASSE
+692 KPEGDE
-700 PPAPTPASDPVE
+700 APEA
-712 TDEEGEQS
+712 

>member
-1 MKSKILKLDLKPRGK
+1 MKSKQIRLDLKPRGH
-16 QQRHMHVPSGDCC
+16 RHTHMHVPSGDCC

-56 LNRLSKPVEVEE
+56 LNRLSKPVEIEE
-68 TDETENPTQGS
+68 TDDSQNPTEGS
-79 DGTDNG
+79 DGTVDSG
-85 DAAGSNALRPSAKK
+85 EKARASVHTSEKK
-99 MTVVTKNG
+99 LTVVTHDG
-107 TSRRSLNPAPK
+107 RRSLPK
-118 ITVKYEH
+118 VRKVTVKYEH
-125 IQHMQHTFVPGL
+125 TFVPGM
-137 PTDGLGSTPLLPRP
+137 PTEGAVPVPLLPRP
-151 SDSGK
+151 IDSGK

-187 PLAGA
+187 PLSGA

-197 LHMEERFQGAIE
+197 LHMEERFQPAIE
-209 SLNGQLRQ
+209 SLNGQLLQ

-222 KDALPRVLTVLSAQ
+222 KDALPRVLTVIAAQ
-236 NPDVPEQML
+236 NPDVAEQML
-245 LQAAVQVLDDE
+245 LQVAVQVLDEE

-288 VEESYM
+288 VEESYQ

-300 LDGEEHG
+300 LDGDAHG
-307 KKAHVHTTVFQ
+307 KKANVHTTVFQ

-388 AVVEAYER
+388 AIVEAYEK
-396 GELKFSQEYIK
+396 GELKFSQEFIK

-418 MVKFIA
+418 MVKMIA

-438 LLTGAAFLYLV
+438 LLTGVAFLYLV

-456 NARGRTVES
+456 NAKGRTVES
-465 TPRLLRT
+465 TPRLLRSA
-472 GSYFELVPDEKTG
+472 SYFELVPDEKTG

-510 IGFGAEANEC
+510 IGFKAEGDEC
-520 RTLADIACGDP
+520 RTLADIAAGDP
-531 LPQTVK
+531 LPKLIK
-537 WYDATGKSKL
+537 WFDASGKSKL

-552 VADIKAVAP
+552 VDDIKAVAP
-561 VVAKALIRTP
+561 VIAKALIRTP
-571 LKSLGNV
+571 LKSLGDV

-599 LLMQG
+599 ILMQG
-604 RSDIPE
+604 RSDIPAE
-610 SLGDVYATYVA
+610 LGDVYATYVA
-621 AAAALAYWGAV
+621 AAAALAYWGSV
-632 GAGQRAKLQA
+632 GAGRRAKLHA

-651 AMLATIR
+651 AMLNTIR
-658 ERRKQSPTVAD
+658 ERRNQAPVVAD
-669 AGDEHASCVH
+669 AGSKHVSCVH
-679 GDDSDSGEVNPHF
+679 SSHDDDGGEVNTLHKPAANPAADGAADG
-692 KPEAASSE
+692 KPEGE
-700 PPAPTPASDPVE
+700 EAPEA
-712 TDEEGEQS
+712 